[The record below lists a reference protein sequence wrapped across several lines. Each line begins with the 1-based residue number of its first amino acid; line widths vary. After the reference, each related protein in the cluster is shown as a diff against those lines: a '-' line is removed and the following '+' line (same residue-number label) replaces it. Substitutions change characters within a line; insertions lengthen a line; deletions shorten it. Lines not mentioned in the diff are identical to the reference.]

1 MADVVVGLGANLGDP
16 LATLS
21 AARSALG
28 ALNETTLVR
37 CSSVYKTA
45 PVGFLEQPDFLNAV
59 CWLKTALTAECLASE
74 LFALEQRSGRVRS
87 APRNGPRTL
96 DLDLLFYEGVT
107 RADPHL
113 ELPHPRLHER
123 AFVLYPWLE
132 IMPGFVLPG
141 HGSLKELCSGLPA
154 QRVERLET
162 VW

>member
-1 MADVVVGLGANLGDP
+1 MADVVVGLGANVGDP

-21 AARSALG
+21 AARSALA
-28 ALNETTLVR
+28 ALNETILVR

-59 CWLKTALTAECLASE
+59 CWLKTTLGAERMAAE
-74 LFALEQRSGRVRS
+74 LFALERRSGRVRTEL
-87 APRNGPRTL
+87 RNGPRTL

-107 RADPHL
+107 CARPNL

-132 IMPGFVLPG
+132 IMPGFVLPE
-141 HGSLKELCSGLPA
+141 HGPLQELCRGLPG

>member
-21 AARSALG
+21 AARTALE
-28 ALNETTLVR
+28 AFQETTLVR
-37 CSSVYKTA
+37 CSSIYKTA
-45 PVGFLEQPDFLNAV
+45 PVGVLDQPDFLNAV
-59 CWLKTALTAECLASE
+59 CWLQTALTATRMAAE

-87 APRNGPRTL
+87 ALRNGPRTL

-107 RADPHL
+107 CADPDL

-141 HGSLKELCSGLPA
+141 RGPLRELCRGLPE

-162 VW
+162 AW